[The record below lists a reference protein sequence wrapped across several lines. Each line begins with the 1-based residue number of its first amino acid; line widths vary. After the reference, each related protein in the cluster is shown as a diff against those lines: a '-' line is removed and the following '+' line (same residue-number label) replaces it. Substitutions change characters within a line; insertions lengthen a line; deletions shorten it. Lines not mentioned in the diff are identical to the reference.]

1 MGSQDTPSEQ
11 IDLKPGVIRWVIT
24 SIIFLILIAAS
35 LFLSAGTLDWQMAW
49 VYVAMAAVIQ
59 LLDAIVLI
67 PISPELLGER
77 SRYQR
82 GVKKWDQ
89 FLSRIMATIGPI
101 TIWIVSGLDYRYNWS
116 PHFPTWLV
124 VLSVGL
130 VFIGGLLVLWALA
143 SNRFFI
149 GMVRIQEERGHT
161 VIKSGPYQYVRHP
174 GYLGSLLF
182 ILFTAV
188 MLGSL
193 WALIPAGLTC
203 GVVFLRT
210 YLEDNTLKDE
220 LAGYLE
226 YSQEVRSRLL
236 PGIW

>member
-1 MGSQDTPSEQ
+1 MGSADTPSEQ
-11 IDLKPGVIRWVIT
+11 VNYKPGIIRWVII

-35 LFLSAGTLDWQMAW
+35 LFLSAGTLNWQMAW
-49 VYVAMAAVIQ
+49 VYVAIAAIIQ
-59 LLDAIVLI
+59 MLDAIVLI

-77 SRYQR
+77 SRYQK
-82 GVKKWDQ
+82 GAKKWDQ

-101 TIWIVSGLDYRYNWS
+101 TIWIASGLDYRYSWS
-116 PHFPTWLV
+116 PIFPNWLV
-124 VLSVGL
+124 ILSAGL
-130 VFIGGLLVLWALA
+130 VFLGGLLALWAMA

-149 GMVRIQEERGHT
+149 GMVRIQEERGHM
-161 VIKSGPYQYVRHP
+161 VIKSGPYKYVRHP

-182 ILFTAV
+182 IFFTGL

-226 YSQEVRSRLL
+226 YSQEVHSRLL
-236 PGIW
+236 PGVW

>member
-1 MGSQDTPSEQ
+1 MDSQDTPSEQ

-124 VLSVGL
+124 ILSVGL
-130 VFIGGLLVLWALA
+130 VFICGLLVLWALA

-210 YLEDNTLKDE
+210 YLEDNTL
-220 LAGYLE
+220 
-226 YSQEVRSRLL
+226 
-236 PGIW
+236 

>member
-1 MGSQDTPSEQ
+1 MGCQNTPSEKK
-11 IDLKPGVIRWVIT
+11 DHKPGVTRWVII

-49 VYVAMAAVIQ
+49 VYVALAAVIQ

-67 PISPELLGER
+67 PISPDLLGER

-101 TIWIVSGLDYRYNWS
+101 MIWIVSGLDFRNSGSLEFPNW
-116 PHFPTWLV
+116 L
-124 VLSVGL
+124 LIQSVGL
-130 VFIGGLLVLWALA
+130 VFIGGLLALWAMA

-149 GMVRIQEERGHT
+149 SMVRIQEERGHT

-174 GYLGSLLF
+174 GYLGSLSF
-182 ILFTAV
+182 ILFTPL

-203 GVVFLRT
+203 GVVVLRT
-210 YLEDNTLKDE
+210 YLEDNMLKDE

-226 YSQEVRSRLL
+226 YSHVVRSRLL